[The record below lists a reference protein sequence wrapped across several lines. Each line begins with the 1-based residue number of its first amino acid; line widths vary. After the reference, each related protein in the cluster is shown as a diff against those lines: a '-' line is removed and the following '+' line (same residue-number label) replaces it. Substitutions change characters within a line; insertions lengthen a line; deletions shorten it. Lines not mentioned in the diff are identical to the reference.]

1 MLLAFCVCFFF
12 FVFIYFSLCSSFIK
26 LVLFRSLAWF
36 SISLIYLNL
45 HKCNSLLYINP
56 RLYKHLLHLLIFN
69 KAQCHFLVY
78 FKVGGAWFSI
88 SLIYLNL
95 HKCNS
100 LLYINPRLYKHL
112 LHLLIFN
119 KAQCHFLVYFKVGG
133 GQLESLCYFDHH
145 THFILFVLYLFLS
158 CNYLL

>member
-1 MLLAFCVCFFF
+1 MLLLVVCMLLAFCVCFF

-26 LVLFRSLAWF
+26 LVLFRSLARF
-36 SISLIYLNL
+36 SISLTYLNL

-56 RLYKHLLHLLIFN
+56 MLYK
-69 KAQCHFLVY
+69 
-78 FKVGGAWFSI
+78 
-88 SLIYLNL
+88 
-95 HKCNS
+95 
-100 LLYINPRLYKHL
+100 RL

-145 THFILFVLYLFLS
+145 THFIICTVFIFIL
-158 CNYLL
+158 

>member
-1 MLLAFCVCFFF
+1 MMCCPFPLLLFVVVVGCLYVACFFVCVLF

-26 LVLFRSLAWF
+26 LALFRSLARF
-36 SISLIYLNL
+36 SISLTYLNL
-45 HKCNSLLYINP
+45 HKCDSL
-56 RLYKHLLHLLIFN
+56 
-69 KAQCHFLVY
+69 
-78 FKVGGAWFSI
+78 
-88 SLIYLNL
+88 
-95 HKCNS
+95 

-145 THFILFVLYLFLS
+145 THFIICTVFIFIL
-158 CNYLL
+158 

>member
-1 MLLAFCVCFFF
+1 MTRLRDRMFLCVWLFFF
-12 FVFIYFSLCSSFIK
+12 LLLFLFIYLVIYLFIYLFIYFSLCSSFIK
-26 LVLFRSLAWF
+26 LVLFRSLPRF
-36 SISLIYLNL
+36 SISLT
-45 HKCNSLLYINP
+45 
-56 RLYKHLLHLLIFN
+56 
-69 KAQCHFLVY
+69 
-78 FKVGGAWFSI
+78 
-88 SLIYLNL
+88 YLNL

-145 THFILFVLYLFLS
+145 THFIICTVFIFIL
-158 CNYLL
+158 

>member
-1 MLLAFCVCFFF
+1 MLLAFLCVLF

-26 LVLFRSLAWF
+26 LVLFTSLARF
-36 SISLIYLNL
+36 SISLTYLNL

-56 RLYKHLLHLLIFN
+56 RLYKH
-69 KAQCHFLVY
+69 
-78 FKVGGAWFSI
+78 
-88 SLIYLNL
+88 
-95 HKCNS
+95 
-100 LLYINPRLYKHL
+100 

-145 THFILFVLYLFLS
+145 THFIICTVFIFIL
-158 CNYLL
+158 

>member
-1 MLLAFCVCFFF
+1 MYKYIRKFSLWAAMYLFNKPSIYRSRLFSDSCLRILPLLSIMQCSDGCLYVACFFVCAF
-12 FVFIYFSLCSSFIK
+12 FLLFFIYFSLCSSFIK

-36 SISLIYLNL
+36 SISLT
-45 HKCNSLLYINP
+45 S
-56 RLYKHLLHLLIFN
+56 
-69 KAQCHFLVY
+69 
-78 FKVGGAWFSI
+78 
-88 SLIYLNL
+88 LNL

-145 THFILFVLYLFLS
+145 THFIICSVFIFIL
-158 CNYLL
+158 